1 VWHTAGVRKIVR
13 AWTLVPA
20 VLLLCLLA
28 VGAAYWLRS
37 RALSPEALLRRLP
50 QRDALIVYIDFDALR
65 RAGVLKLLD
74 GSKTGLDADYRG
86 FIDKTGFDY
95 TRDLD
100 VALAAFAP
108 DGKFLALRGR
118 FDWTRL
124 NSYVAAQQGRCSNG
138 FCRMVGSAPE
148 RQISFFPIRENLM
161 ALAVSRDDSAALR
174 LNAEAPV
181 TDAPAPNAPLWLSI
195 PASLLK
201 SSDELPTGT
210 RMFARVLSRAESVAL
225 SFSPEDNR
233 LAARLLVRCTT
244 DGDAAEIANQLNR
257 TTSLLRDLIARDH
270 QSPNPGDLSGVLSS
284 GAFRSEAKTV
294 HGYWPIERAFL
305 ENTLGAK

>member
-1 VWHTAGVRKIVR
+1 VKKITR

-20 VLLLCLLA
+20 ALLLSLLA

-65 RAGVLKLLD
+65 RAGALKLLD
-74 GSKTGLDADYRG
+74 GSKTGLDPDYRG
-86 FIDKTGFDY
+86 FIEKTGFDY

-124 NSYVAAQQGRCSNG
+124 NSYVTAQQGRCSNG
-138 FCRMVGSAPE
+138 FCRMAGSAPE
-148 RQISFFPIRENLM
+148 RQISFFPIRANLM

-174 LNAEAPV
+174 LNAEGPAA
-181 TDAPAPNAPLWLSI
+181 DAPAPNAPVWLSI

-201 SSDELPTGT
+201 SSEDLPTGT
-210 RMFARVLSRAESVAL
+210 RMFARALSRAESVML
-225 SFSPEDNR
+225 SFAPEGER

-244 DGDAAEIANQLNR
+244 GSDAAEIASQLNSA
-257 TTSLLRDLIARDH
+257 TSLLRDMIAREH
-270 QSPNPGDLSGVLSS
+270 QRANPGDLSGVLSS
-284 GAFRSEAKTV
+284 GAFRNEASTV
-294 HGYWPIERAFL
+294 HGYWPIERVFL
-305 ENTLGAK
+305 ENMLGAK